1 MFPQGTFIKIKSL
14 VHMRIMLPDLKEIR
28 NRRKALDL
36 TQKDLANLTGLSR
49 STITKIEIG
58 YLDPGYSKVKKIF
71 EELNQLERQKI
82 AQNIFEGII
91 LEDIHATPVVYA
103 SASQSIYDVWIRMCE
118 TNFSQ
123 FPVKSNGQIVG
134 SITEKLIS
142 RTIINKTDDDA
153 GDQLISK
160 VMEEPFPILSST
172 TPLRLVGSL
181 IMHTHAV
188 LTQKNSEIIGIVTN
202 NDIGKV
208 LELMKK

>member
-1 MFPQGTFIKIKSL
+1 
-14 VHMRIMLPDLKEIR
+14 
-28 NRRKALDL
+28 
-36 TQKDLANLTGLSR
+36 LANLTGLSR

-103 SASQSIYDVWIRMCE
+103 SAFQSIYDVWIRMCE

>member
-1 MFPQGTFIKIKSL
+1 MFPQGTLIKIKPL

-82 AQNIFEGII
+82 AQNIFEGVI
-91 LEDIHATPVVYA
+91 LEDIHATPVAYA

-134 SITEKLIS
+134 SISEKLIS

>member
-1 MFPQGTFIKIKSL
+1 
-14 VHMRIMLPDLKEIR
+14 MRIMLPDLKEIR
-28 NRRKALDL
+28 NSRKALDI

-71 EELNQLERQKI
+71 EALNQLERQKI
-82 AQNIFEGII
+82 AQNIFEGVI
-91 LEDIHATPVVYA
+91 LADIHATPVEYA
-103 SASQSIYDVWIRMCE
+103 SASQSIYDVWIRMVE
-118 TNFSQ
+118 TDFSQ
-123 FPVKSNGQIVG
+123 FPVESNGQIVG
-134 SITEKLIS
+134 SITEKLIT
-142 RTIINKTDDDA
+142 RAIFNKTDDDA

-160 VMEEPFPILSST
+160 VMEEPFPILNST

-181 IMHTHAV
+181 IMHAHAV

-202 NDIGKV
+202 SDIGKV